1 MQGQHGRRRPP
12 LLLLALVCQARQADG
27 AQAAP
32 LHTRL
37 APNPNPTPLP
47 APPMLSPNAS
57 LTLSRPAASA
67 SPPNATAATPATNA
81 TATAVARQRSLPSTL
96 LANLRRLL
104 LFRVGR
110 EAADAPARATAALA
124 APANGTLTSERLADG
139 ASELSSR
146 LSLAARLEQAVP
158 KAVPPQRGTHGERGE
173 GTGPKA
179 LVTTADV
186 MNRPPTAR
194 CLRFDRA
201 GGCTT
206 TVPMQQEE
214 EGTVPPRARDEEER
228 RQATASLSA
237 AAALASQALAADFNA
252 ARITS
257 YRTLRNGL
265 AAMLIDFHN
274 RSGSMPSPP
283 GSRPPAGGAGYGGGA
298 PGTPADLLPPLELAV
313 AVLVVSMG
321 LAAIVATVWVLL
333 DFPYPGRAAAERRA
347 LAFKRQA
354 AERERRLME
363 EQRRREAAERE
374 VRRTLPLTLL
384 PLPLATAPSPYP

>member
-1 MQGQHGRRRPP
+1 MPGQHGRRRPP
-12 LLLLALVCQARQADG
+12 LLLLALVCQAHQADG

-37 APNPNPTPLP
+37 APNPTPLP

-57 LTLSRPAASA
+57 LTPGRPS
-67 SPPNATAATPATNA
+67 NATAATNA

-104 LFRVGR
+104 LFRVGW
-110 EAADAPARATAALA
+110 EAADAPAGATAALA
-124 APANGTLTSERLADG
+124 APANGTLSSERLADG

-158 KAVPPQRGTHGERGE
+158 KAVPPQRGAHGESGE

-179 LVTTADV
+179 PVTTADV
-186 MNRPPTAR
+186 MNRPPAAR

-201 GGCTT
+201 GGCTA
-206 TVPMQQEE
+206 TVPMPQQEE
-214 EGTVPPRARDEEER
+214 GVVPPRARDEEER
-228 RQATASLSA
+228 GQATASLSA

-274 RSGSMPSPP
+274 RSGM
-283 GSRPPAGGAGYGGGA
+283 
-298 PGTPADLLPPLELAV
+298 
-313 AVLVVSMG
+313 
-321 LAAIVATVWVLL
+321 
-333 DFPYPGRAAAERRA
+333 
-347 LAFKRQA
+347 
-354 AERERRLME
+354 
-363 EQRRREAAERE
+363 
-374 VRRTLPLTLL
+374 VRVKG
-384 PLPLATAPSPYP
+384 

>member
-1 MQGQHGRRRPP
+1 MPGQHGRRRPP
-12 LLLLALVCQARQADG
+12 LLLLALVCQAHQADG

-37 APNPNPTPLP
+37 APNPTPLP

-57 LTLSRPAASA
+57 LTPGRPS
-67 SPPNATAATPATNA
+67 NATAATNA

-104 LFRVGR
+104 LFRVGW
-110 EAADAPARATAALA
+110 EAADAPAGATAALA
-124 APANGTLTSERLADG
+124 APANGTLSSERLADG

-158 KAVPPQRGTHGERGE
+158 KAVPPQRGAHGESGE

-179 LVTTADV
+179 PVTTADV
-186 MNRPPTAR
+186 MNRPPAAR

-201 GGCTT
+201 GGCTA

-214 EGTVPPRARDEEER
+214 EGVVPPPARDEEER
-228 RQATASLSA
+228 GQATASLSA

-274 RSGSMPSPP
+274 RSGM
-283 GSRPPAGGAGYGGGA
+283 
-298 PGTPADLLPPLELAV
+298 
-313 AVLVVSMG
+313 
-321 LAAIVATVWVLL
+321 
-333 DFPYPGRAAAERRA
+333 
-347 LAFKRQA
+347 
-354 AERERRLME
+354 
-363 EQRRREAAERE
+363 
-374 VRRTLPLTLL
+374 VRVKG
-384 PLPLATAPSPYP
+384 